1 MRYVIIGT
9 GAAGI
14 ASIEAIRSV
23 DKRGEIIMVGEDPHG
38 FYSRPGLAYLLTGEI
53 PDKSLF
59 PKTGDDYALLNFK
72 YQNAHVTKI
81 DSDHKTL
88 LLDGK
93 TPLSYD
99 KLLIATGAFAA
110 PLTVPGAALQ
120 GVVKLD
126 HLEDARYILKQARR
140 GKTAV
145 VVGGGI
151 TALELT
157 EGLLARGMNVHYL
170 LRGDRYW
177 SNVLDEQESRIIEA
191 RLQVEGVTL
200 HFHSELKEIIGKG
213 SKVSGVRL
221 QDGNILKCDLVAYAI
236 GIKPRIELA
245 REAGLTL
252 DRGILVNE
260 FLQTNF
266 SDIYAAGDVAQ
277 VYDSMTGH
285 SVLDS
290 LWSPARDQGRI
301 AGLNMAGENKPY
313 IKSVPFNVTRLAGLT
328 TTIIGA
334 VGHGHD
340 DDIVGIARGD
350 SETWR
355 ELPDAIVAQSG
366 FDTNHVR
373 IIVGDKNLLG
383 AVVMGDQ
390 TLSTPLQK
398 IIARKLDISSMRD
411 QLLTKDAK
419 IADVV
424 VDFWS
429 KHLTAA

>member
-14 ASIEAIRSV
+14 ASIESIRSV

-59 PKTGDDYALLNFK
+59 PKTSDDYALLNFK

-81 DSDHKTL
+81 DSAQKTL

-126 HLEDARYILKQARR
+126 HLEDARYILKQAKR
-140 GKTAV
+140 GRMAV

-170 LRGDRYW
+170 LRGERYW
-177 SNVLDEQESRIIEA
+177 SNVLDEHESRIVEA

-277 VYDSMTGH
+277 IYDPMTGH

-301 AGLNMAGENKPY
+301 AGLNMAGQNKPY

-411 QLLTKDAK
+411 QLLTQDAK

>member
-14 ASIEAIRSV
+14 ASIESIRSV

-81 DSDHKTL
+81 DSAQKTL

-126 HLEDARYILKQARR
+126 HLEDARYILKQAKR
-140 GKTAV
+140 GRMAV

-170 LRGDRYW
+170 LRGERYW
-177 SNVLDEQESRIIEA
+177 SNVLDEHESRIVEA

-277 VYDSMTGH
+277 IYDPMTGH

-301 AGLNMAGENKPY
+301 AGLNMAGQNKPY

-411 QLLTKDAK
+411 QLLTQDAK